1 MEKIYSQC
9 YLRDIIKLFYTYFL
23 PKLRCE
29 TKEKVRFP
37 ADRYT
42 LHYNKLTNF
51 FKFLSIVTGGDLS
64 LDPSTVSLP
73 FCQSNRKEEL
83 IKSNSKK
90 CKIFNVHRTKTNF
103 NSDSVDLKIQET
115 KTEKYKWWCLY
126 KALK

>member
-9 YLRDIIKLFYTYFL
+9 YLRDIIKLFYTHFL
-23 PKLRCE
+23 PNND
-29 TKEKVRFP
+29 VRQKRKYAFQLT
-37 ADRYT
+37 DI
-42 LHYNKLTNF
+42 HYITTNLPII

-103 NSDSVDLKIQET
+103 NSDSVDLKNQET

>member
-1 MEKIYSQC
+1 MWDKRESTLSSWQIY
-9 YLRDIIKLFYTYFL
+9 I
-23 PKLRCE
+23 
-29 TKEKVRFP
+29 
-37 ADRYT
+37 T
-42 LHYNKLTNF
+42 LQQTNQL
-51 FKFLSIVTGGDLS
+51 FLSIVTGGDLS